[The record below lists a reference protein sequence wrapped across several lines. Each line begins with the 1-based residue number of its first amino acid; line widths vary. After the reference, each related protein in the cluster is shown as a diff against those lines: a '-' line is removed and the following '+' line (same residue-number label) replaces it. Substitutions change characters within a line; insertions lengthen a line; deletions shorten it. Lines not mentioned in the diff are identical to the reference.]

1 MKSGF
6 TTDHLIEIRRNREC
20 GYEKAILLKSLIL
33 KAWKVLGQ
41 VNEHLYHEDTH
52 TILENKP
59 IFDAEKRS
67 LLRLDAQVEVFMSTG
82 LVRSFESDA
91 RCKDFA
97 MNQIRLQTRTRF
109 ADWNKVA
116 TQLNHTASLLQKEWL
131 KKQQLKTLRSS
142 VVRGDALSPNS
153 GPRPKEWSGF
163 YTWLA
168 CAFVLL
174 VVVFAW
180 LSVYGTLSNLEEESE
195 DAVVASFAR
204 RMTYGTVIGMVAAF
218 ACVFRVIIDVYSA
231 LRLCIR
237 WIRSS
242 MCYKSHVS

>member
-6 TTDHLIEIRRNREC
+6 TTDHLIEIRKKREC
-20 GYEKAILLKSLIL
+20 GYENVILLKSLIL
-33 KAWKVLGQ
+33 KAWEVLGR

-82 LVRSFESDA
+82 LVRRFESDA
-91 RCKDFA
+91 RCKEFA

-109 ADWNKVA
+109 TDWNKIA
-116 TQLNHTASLLQKEWL
+116 TQLNHTARLLQKEWL

-142 VVRGDALSPNS
+142 VVRGDTLSPDS
-153 GPRPKEWSGF
+153 GVRPTEVSGF
-163 YTWLA
+163 GSRFA
-168 CAFVLL
+168 CVFVLL

-180 LSVYGTLSNLEEESE
+180 LSVYGTLSSLEEDEV
-195 DAVVASFAR
+195 DASFAR
-204 RMTYGTVIGMVAAF
+204 RITYGTVIGTTAAC
-218 ACVFRVIIDVYSA
+218 ACVFRIIIDVYSA

-237 WIRSS
+237 WIRSG
-242 MCYKSHVS
+242 MCFKTHAS